1 MMIKPGISE
10 LMKNLDSRYSLA
22 MIVAKRARDLAVDT
36 NEPLVDMKTDKTVTV
51 AVNEV
56 AQGLVD
62 VISHASE
69 SGNE

>member
-62 VISHASE
+62 VVSHASE